1 MPRYATHARTH
12 ACAHART
19 HTHPYLPTFVIS
31 HPSDGGHSNSGGGG
45 AAAKAAGKVKAEVEP
60 DWVVEHAAKCSDA
73 KKLKETEKHM
83 ERELRFKRMREDLT
97 KRRAKAVV
105 RVCVHT
111 QQR

>member
-1 MPRYATHARTH
+1 M
-12 ACAHART
+12 
-19 HTHPYLPTFVIS
+19 IS